1 MNELPVIDIAPLLD
15 PERRDEW
22 PLVDATIGDAIEM
35 FGGFVVS
42 GYPQAEMVDQWARTA
57 LRFYELDD
65 HRKRQVATRV
75 TEPTARTV
83 YRGYRSSLRPGEWAY
98 NEMFDTGPAHPYP
111 APDIV
116 GMHVFA
122 EENVWPEPEPCE
134 GWQAAMESYYELMQR
149 IGMAVML
156 SAGRW
161 AGFDDA
167 DLQRRFS
174 EGNSTLRLLNYPVKP
189 ADWPIDP
196 NATFVDGRPIAAVRH
211 TDVAGVSLL
220 WQREGGLQA
229 QAPDGTWRDVPLIP
243 NAISVHLGTVLDVM
257 TDGRVRATPHR
268 VIDGG
273 THRQSIGFFVEPGL
287 AASVGPLAGVDGTD
301 DVRHSYGWHL
311 QQRFSTMRGYQQLVP
326 PPALP

>member
-1 MNELPVIDIAPLLD
+1 MNELPVVDIAALLS
-15 PERRDEW
+15 DEARPAW
-22 PLVDATIGDAIEM
+22 AAVDAAVGAAIETC
-35 FGGFVVS
+35 GGFVVS

-57 LRFYELDD
+57 LRFYDLPDD
-65 HRKRQVATRV
+65 RKHAVSTRV
-75 TEPTARTV
+75 WAPDAPNV

-98 NEMFDTGPAHPYP
+98 NEMFDIGPSHPFP
-111 APDIV
+111 APDV
-116 GMHVFA
+116 PGMHVFA
-122 EENVWPEPEPCE
+122 EENVWPEPEPCD
-134 GWQAAMESYYELMQR
+134 GWREAMESYYALMQR

-161 AGFDDA
+161 AGFDDD
-167 DLQRRFS
+167 DLRRRFR

-189 ADWPIDP
+189 ADWPVDS
-196 NATFVDGRPIAAVRH
+196 NATYVDGRAIAAVRH

-229 QAPDGTWRDVPLIP
+229 EGPDGTWRDVPLVP
-243 NAISVHLGTVLDVM
+243 NAISVHLGTVLEVM
-257 TDGRVRATPHR
+257 TGGRVRATPHR

-287 AASVGPLAGVDGTD
+287 AASVGPIAGDDGTD

-326 PPALP
+326 PPSLP